1 MSWQSPQGTYQ
12 NGHSTSQATVRS
24 GTAQKM
30 EHLKKWSI
38 STYKYTRQY
47 LSERFGKGT
56 RTVDTELEGQIILLS
71 KRSQSKVYECSK
83 ACKADDT

>member
-12 NGHSTSQATVRS
+12 NGYPTSQASVQP
-24 GTAQKM
+24 GAAQKI

-56 RTVDTELEGQIILLS
+56 RTVDTELEGHIFLL
-71 KRSQSKVYECSK
+71 KEAQV
-83 ACKADDT
+83 